1 MEMACVFRKPKL
13 RRTLTTLDPG
23 EFERL
28 LAAFD
33 VAWQAQRGERTHHGQ
48 SRRRWGGGFKGT
60 FRGNREKLFFE
71 LFYFKCYPL
80 QEVMAVLFG
89 GSQGQV
95 SHWVGV
101 LAPLVNEALGPGLLC
116 PPDALPI

>member
-1 MEMACVFRKPKL
+1 MDMERVFRKPKL
-13 RRTLTTLDPG
+13 LRSLTTLDAG

-28 LAAFD
+28 LVAFD
-33 VAWQAQRGERTHHGQ
+33 AAWQDQRQGQNYAGEARQ
-48 SRRRWGGGFKGT
+48 RRPGAGHPGT
-60 FRGNREKLFFE
+60 LPTGRAKLFCV

-89 GSQGQV
+89 LSQGQV

-101 LAPLVNEALGPGLLC
+101 LTLILL
-116 PPDALPI
+116 